1 MNELIYHS
9 FNAAVGAVDG
19 DFMLVLTENSTI
31 DEIANYILS
40 NKIIWF
46 FHEGLYR
53 QVIAFGDAENAMT
66 IYFFGNDGTVKSRTF
81 GGDTG

>member
-9 FNAAVGAVDG
+9 FNATVGAVDG

-46 FHEGLYR
+46 FYEGLYR
-53 QVIAFGDAENAMT
+53 QVVAFKDEENALT
-66 IYFFGNDGTVKSRTF
+66 IYFFGTDGAVKSHTF
-81 GGDTG
+81 GGDA